1 MKNISYTNA
10 RAHLAHTMQQV
21 CEDHDPVIITRSRSE
36 SIVMLSL
43 SDFEAM
49 QETYY
54 LMKSPANAARLAE
67 AIDEIEAMIERD
79 TD

>member
-1 MKNISYTNA
+1 MRNISYTSA

-21 CEDHDPVIITRSRSE
+21 CEDHAPVIVTRSRSE
-36 SIVMLSL
+36 SVVVISL

-54 LMKSPANAARLAE
+54 LMKSPANAVRLAE

-79 TD
+79 TE